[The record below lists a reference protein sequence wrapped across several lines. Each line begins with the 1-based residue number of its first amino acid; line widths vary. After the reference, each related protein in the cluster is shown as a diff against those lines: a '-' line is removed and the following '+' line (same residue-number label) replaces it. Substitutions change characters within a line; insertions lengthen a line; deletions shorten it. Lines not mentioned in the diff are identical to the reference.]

1 MIKNLLL
8 ATTTASLALAS
19 GAASAFSNTSFE
31 SGLSGWN
38 SFGTVT
44 TVSTFNFS
52 DGSYAATVNP
62 ISGNSMALL
71 TTSGTAPEILWQTA
85 ALTPSTQ
92 PLVLWY
98 RFMTEDYAPYNDA
111 LTLQYKTLGGS
122 TTTINTLN
130 VANSD
135 PDSGWKSFILPVNTV
150 FFKAQ
155 LQNQGD
161 GGVNSYALLDIAPVP
176 EPESYAMLLAGLG
189 LMGAIARRRSK
200 SNAV

>member
-8 ATTTASLALAS
+8 ATTASLALAS

-31 SGLSGWN
+31 SGLSGWT
-38 SFGTVT
+38 SVG
-44 TVSTFNFS
+44 TVSTVSIFNFS
-52 DGSYAATVNP
+52 DGVYSATVNP
-62 ISGNSMALL
+62 ISGSSMALL
-71 TTSGTAPEILWQTA
+71 TTGGTAPEILLQSA
-85 ALTPSTQ
+85 AFTPSTQ

-98 RFMTEDYAPYNDA
+98 RFMTEDYAPFNDS

-122 TTTINTLN
+122 ITTINTLN

-150 FFKAQ
+150 YFKAQ

-161 GGVNSYALLDIAPVP
+161 GVLASYAMLDIAPVP

-189 LMGAIARRRSK
+189 LMGTIARRRK
-200 SNAV
+200 TK